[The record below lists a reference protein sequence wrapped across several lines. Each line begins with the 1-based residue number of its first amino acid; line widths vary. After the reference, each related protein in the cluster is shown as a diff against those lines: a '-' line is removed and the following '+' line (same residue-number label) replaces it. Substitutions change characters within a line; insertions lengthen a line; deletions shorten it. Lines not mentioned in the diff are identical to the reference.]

1 MALLRVVKT
10 AHGGETPSGEGSSVD
25 ENTPGTSQERHF
37 KITPSHG
44 DDDGAGFVLPDFDFL
59 KAAAAGGKPLGS
71 YVTTRIVDVLFQE
84 MATHTV
90 YPSRAFY
97 QNVGRALVSQYPQLA
112 DTCGSGHD
120 SWVMFIRQNFKN
132 ERRKLSTDRV
142 MSSREKYGSTAKKP
156 RTSSGTT
163 TEELQRGS
171 IGQTLAQ
178 SSTPCGEDA
187 SSLAQHE
194 AWLCQE
200 WKKPNPDNQQMRCRL
215 ELTHQA
221 RVEQLSRLSV
231 AVAVTKYP
239 YLRDADLFFHDFN
252 MLLKKDGAAAV
263 VEGMQIVL
271 SLALGDRLGAKRK
284 DTMPVLEADK
294 AAACARRKKHIRAV
308 RTLQLLAKLVHQPR
322 AMEAM
327 FVPLEGEKPSTPCIA
342 YSGTSVEQ
350 ADDLFL
356 YIEKQQLLRV
366 IDAEQGIAA
375 MMAAYY
381 LFDINYATAAHS
393 LCCVVEH
400 LFFGVRVTKP
410 RCATQRFISSYV
422 AEFSSVQLQSSAK

>member
-1 MALLRVVKT
+1 MSVTCLLTVGTNGARRKLTLEEANLRGIKASASTCSLLASEINFESDRFQVLDKDFNEYVDILDEDKIHDMALLRVVKT

-84 MATHTV
+84 MATHTL
-90 YPSRAFY
+90 
-97 QNVGRALVSQYPQLA
+97 QK
-112 DTCGSGHD
+112 
-120 SWVMFIRQNFKN
+120 FKN

-294 AAACARRKKHIRAV
+294 ATACARRKKR
-308 RTLQLLAKLVHQPR
+308 
-322 AMEAM
+322 M
-327 FVPLEGEKPSTPCIA
+327 FIKTC
-342 YSGTSVEQ
+342 
-350 ADDLFL
+350 
-356 YIEKQQLLRV
+356 
-366 IDAEQGIAA
+366 
-375 MMAAYY
+375 
-381 LFDINYATAAHS
+381 
-393 LCCVVEH
+393 
-400 LFFGVRVTKP
+400 
-410 RCATQRFISSYV
+410 
-422 AEFSSVQLQSSAK
+422 